1 MFSGSSSS
9 EARLLLGF
17 QAFSALFSL
26 TSSLRDTVAM
36 IFRGSFL
43 WLCWERR
50 GPKPEG
56 WHGEKKKK
64 KITKKTHFSAPT
76 PRDGDG
82 SGHRAP
88 AQTLSSITDISGP
101 DTAARR
107 LDHHRQ
113 ARGEEGGGAGGAL
126 TRPRLPMT
134 GRPRLAKEGVK
145 SGLQFMPLRRMGSSA
160 RSGVLLA
167 CEGTQG

>member
-56 WHGEKKKK
+56 WHGEKKNKTKQKTHK
-64 KITKKTHFSAPT
+64 KIISLLQPLGTGMGAATVRLLRPSAPSRT
-76 PRDGDG
+76 
-82 SGHRAP
+82 SV
-88 AQTLSSITDISGP
+88 AQTQQLDGWIITDRHRGRKEERGGHSPGP
-101 DTAARR
+101 
-107 LDHHRQ
+107 
-113 ARGEEGGGAGGAL
+113 GC
-126 TRPRLPMT
+126 P
-134 GRPRLAKEGVK
+134 
-145 SGLQFMPLRRMGSSA
+145 
-160 RSGVLLA
+160 
-167 CEGTQG
+167 

>member
-64 KITKKTHFSAPT
+64 KSQKNLISLLQPLGTGAATVRLLRPSAPSRT
-76 PRDGDG
+76 
-82 SGHRAP
+82 SV
-88 AQTLSSITDISGP
+88 AQTQQLDGWIITDRHRGRREEEQGGHSPGP
-101 DTAARR
+101 
-107 LDHHRQ
+107 
-113 ARGEEGGGAGGAL
+113 GC
-126 TRPRLPMT
+126 P
-134 GRPRLAKEGVK
+134 
-145 SGLQFMPLRRMGSSA
+145 
-160 RSGVLLA
+160 
-167 CEGTQG
+167 